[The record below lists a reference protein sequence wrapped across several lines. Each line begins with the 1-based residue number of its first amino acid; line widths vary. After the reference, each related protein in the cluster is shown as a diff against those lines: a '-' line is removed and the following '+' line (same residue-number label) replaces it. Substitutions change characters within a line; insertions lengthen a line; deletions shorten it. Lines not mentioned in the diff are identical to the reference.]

1 MIKIAGKIAASA
13 AALLFL
19 LWILLQTAPVQTFVA
34 RQVTE
39 ALEKS
44 IDADLNFSK
53 IHFRPFSALS
63 IKDLAIIDR
72 HPSALADGTVADTVV
87 KASYSVATFSLKGFL
102 KGKGICIRRAS
113 ISDAGVTLVSEGDS
127 TNLARIFAGL
137 ASGSGN
143 ATPPLEADKIL
154 L

>member
-34 RQVTE
+34 RQVTD

-53 IHFRPFSALS
+53 IHL
-63 IKDLAIIDR
+63 
-72 HPSALADGTVADTVV
+72 
-87 KASYSVATFSLKGFL
+87 
-102 KGKGICIRRAS
+102 
-113 ISDAGVTLVSEGDS
+113 
-127 TNLARIFAGL
+127 
-137 ASGSGN
+137 
-143 ATPPLEADKIL
+143 
-154 L
+154 

>member
-34 RQVTE
+34 RQVTA

-53 IHFRPFSALS
+53 IHLRPFSALS
-63 IKDLAIIDR
+63 I
-72 HPSALADGTVADTVV
+72 
-87 KASYSVATFSLKGFL
+87 
-102 KGKGICIRRAS
+102 
-113 ISDAGVTLVSEGDS
+113 
-127 TNLARIFAGL
+127 
-137 ASGSGN
+137 
-143 ATPPLEADKIL
+143 
-154 L
+154 